1 MADLEDGL
9 KLLQQE
15 MQNEEINIKVNAI
28 HRMQTVIC
36 SIDNSA
42 VTGELIPYLDS
53 KFSFLLYIWHFFH
66 NQPIIQNL
74 TYFYALLK

>member
-28 HRMQTVIC
+28 HRM
-36 SIDNSA
+36 
-42 VTGELIPYLDS
+42 
-53 KFSFLLYIWHFFH
+53 
-66 NQPIIQNL
+66 
-74 TYFYALLK
+74 